1 MNERAVRGQAWN
13 QINAATTQVR
23 QEMTKKYQVEF

>member
-13 QINAATTQVR
+13 SINAATTQIR
-23 QEMTKKYQVEF
+23 KAMTQKYQVEF